1 MEKQLQ
7 LEKQGTT
14 SQPDNRQQE
23 QLLSETTDLTR
34 SEVGSEQSSFSVKYT
49 RRVKY
54 IGHDGEKGDEDR

>member
-34 SEVGSEQSSFSVKYT
+34 SEVGSEQSSFSVEHT
-49 RRVKY
+49 RRVKH